1 MDSVRI
7 SFAFAGAALRAE
19 VQYRLNLLVGIGVG
33 LAFQITGFL
42 FIWVVLSRFHSLGGW
57 SLGDIAFL
65 YGLRL
70 TAHGL
75 WLIPLNRLVELDE
88 EVRQGRFDVYLVRPL
103 NPLLQF
109 TTIRFRINVLG
120 DVVGGVVLFA
130 AATRLVGIDWSP
142 PAVGYLALALI
153 GGAALEGSLQLACS
167 AMAFRWLDTWGLRL
181 MLDDVF
187 SNFGNY
193 PLHIFGGV
201 SQWLLTFVLPLAFV
215 AYLPATVLLHR
226 TAELSIHPL
235 FAYLAP
241 LVGAACFIAACCF
254 WMRQMRNYQSSG
266 H

>member
-7 SFAFAGAALRAE
+7 SLAFVGAALRAE
-19 VQYRLNLLVGIGVG
+19 VQYRLNLVVGIGVG

-42 FIWVVLSRFHSLGGW
+42 FIWVLLSRFHSLGGW

-88 EVRQGRFDVYLVRPL
+88 EVRQGRFDLYLVRPL

-109 TTIRFRINVLG
+109 TTIRFRVNVLG

-130 AATRLVGIDWSP
+130 AAARLVSIDWSP
-142 PAVGYLALALI
+142 LAVGYLALALI
-153 GGAALEGSLQLACS
+153 GGAALEASLQLACS
-167 AMAFRWLDTWGLRL
+167 AMAFRWLNTWGLRL
-181 MLDDVF
+181 TVDEVF
-187 SNFGNY
+187 STFGNY
-193 PLHIFGGV
+193 PLRIFGGV
-201 SQWLLTFVLPLAFV
+201 SQWLLTFVLPLAF
-215 AYLPATVLLHR
+215 AACLPATVLLHR
-226 TAELSIHPL
+226 TRELSSHPL

-241 LVGAACFIAACCF
+241 LVGAVWFVAAYWF